1 MSGVASMTVTCEST
15 ELCGEVR
22 GTAKTAMRLD
32 RRTVLS
38 VAVAGLASNGCT
50 TWPTVA
56 SASTPS
62 SYVIEQQPPPVAL
75 AGAKDAVLEDIRDN
89 TEMIRRGSDA
99 LKQLEDERLEA
110 CRGEKSRDKFDD
122 CFFFGVGAAAKQ
134 VPGTRPPSK
143 AKNSVPTW

>member
-1 MSGVASMTVTCEST
+1 MTVAEREHRALWRRASWNCENS
-15 ELCGEVR
+15 
-22 GTAKTAMRLD
+22 AMRLD

-38 VAVAGLASNGCT
+38 VAAAGLASNGGT

-56 SASTPS
+56 SASS
-62 SYVIEQQPPPVAL
+62 SSSFEIEQQPPPVAL